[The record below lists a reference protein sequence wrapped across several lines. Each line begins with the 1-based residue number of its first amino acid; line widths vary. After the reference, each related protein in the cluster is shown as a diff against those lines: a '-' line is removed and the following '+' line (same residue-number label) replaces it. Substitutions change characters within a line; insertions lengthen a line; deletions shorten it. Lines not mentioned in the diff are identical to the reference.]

1 MTFAYLNQPASF
13 LGSTIHWRPMLQ
25 CSQPRK
31 HFTRWI
37 FQTIPM
43 DFKKLHWKALAV
55 DELTQACFHPDNQ
68 MVKCNPRNGKSI
80 KLKTFFLTL
89 GGKKWRRQR
98 YGHHLFLCR
107 QVHGRLFTLPRR
119 CSAKGCERGN
129 NGDQDGKGCGLCQLV
144 PDRVQGFENSFW
156 IQDFWCLL
164 SSRLGST
171 TSLQQQCQEETLQ
184 KSIGVD
190 PWIQC
195 GSYRGSWWIHG
206 QIHLNS

>member
-1 MTFAYLNQPASF
+1 MFFYWKVWRGTECRPQRIPNQPCPLSKVGSRQSCEDLSAQNFMTFTYLNQPASI

-80 KLKTFFLTL
+80 KLKTSFLTL
-89 GGKKWRRQR
+89 GGKKVKETAIWPSSFF
-98 YGHHLFLCR
+98 HCR

-119 CSAKGCERGN
+119 CRAKGCERGN

-144 PDRVQGFENSFW
+144 PDRVQGFENCF
-156 IQDFWCLL
+156 
-164 SSRLGST
+164 
-171 TSLQQQCQEETLQ
+171 
-184 KSIGVD
+184 
-190 PWIQC
+190 
-195 GSYRGSWWIHG
+195 
-206 QIHLNS
+206 